1 MMDKLTMR
9 QEKFTIFRE
18 PDIGNEITALAS
30 VGDGRAFRKI
40 RLMTFSDSLM
50 EKRAPLKRTDGGSNP
65 SQRTKEKE
73 GE

>member
-1 MMDKLTMR
+1 MR